1 MNPEFIDGLNPPQKA
16 AVTTENGSVLVL
28 AGAGSGK
35 TRVLT
40 TRIAWLLSM
49 GKVNSQE
56 ILAVTFTNKAAKE
69 MLVRIGSMLP
79 YNLRGMWI
87 GTFHG
92 LCNRMLRH
100 HYQQAALPESFQ
112 ILDMQDQLSSIK
124 RLMKSLNIDSDK
136 IVPRQVQKFIN
147 SAKEEGLRFENI
159 DDPNGFNQNYIELYE
174 AYDNQ
179 CQKEG
184 VVDFGELLLRS
195 LELLQRSESIR
206 KHYQSRFKHIL
217 VDEFQDTNTLQ
228 YSWLKLLSN
237 KSTEVLAV
245 GDDDQSIYAFRGANV
260 ANMEYFEKDF
270 EVKEIIRLEQ
280 NYRSHG
286 YILDAANAL
295 ISRNTSRLGKNLWTD
310 SGMGELIRV
319 FESPEDIFEASWV
332 VDEVKDFINQG
343 VSPSDIAVLYRSN
356 AQSRIIEHELTKRDI
371 DYRVYG
377 GLRFYD
383 RAEVKHAIAYLR
395 LLENKH
401 DDNAFMRIVNFPSRK
416 IGNRSLEKL
425 QDLAKTLNLGLFD
438 AIDKLEGKASLAL
451 SNFKELIESMRTEI
465 SVFNLPE
472 TVDLVVRRSGLE
484 DYYSTEKNG
493 SERLENLKELVTA
506 SSGFVADEQISDSVP
521 SDLGLS
527 SENPQTTKESSYN
540 SPIILDE
547 TDLDTKPNLTPLAR
561 FLSNAS
567 LESGES
573 QAAAGKAAV
582 QLMTIHSAKGLEFD
596 VVFVTGLEEGLFP
609 HENSLKEANGVEEER
624 RLMYVALTRARKRLF
639 LSCAQARRLHG
650 QVRYHQQSRF
660 LDEIPEECLKKL
672 SPSKVNTYNLTSDY
686 RGQKSN
692 SSYKN
697 SDLLNSSS
705 SLGNSVIS
713 KNSDDFDYLKIGQAV
728 RHKRFGD
735 GVVVGLQGAGAEASV
750 HIKFEK
756 DDVRCLSLVV
766 AKLEKI

>member
-1 MNPEFIDGLNPPQKA
+1 MTPEFLNGLNDPQKA
-16 AVTTENGSVLVL
+16 AVTTANGSVLVL

-40 TRIAWLLSM
+40 TRIAWLLSL

-69 MLVRIGSMLP
+69 MLFRIGSMLP

-100 HYQQAALPESFQ
+100 HYEQAALPESFQ

-124 RLMKSLNIDSDK
+124 RLMKNLNVDTDK
-136 IVPRQVQKFIN
+136 INPRQVQKFIN
-147 SAKEEGLRFENI
+147 SAKEEGLRCENI
-159 DDPNGFNQNYIELYE
+159 DDPNGFNRNYIELYE

-206 KHYQSRFKHIL
+206 LHYQSRFKHIL
-217 VDEFQDTNTLQ
+217 VDEFQDTNSLQ

-237 KSTEVLAV
+237 KFTDVLAV

-260 ANMEYFEKDF
+260 ANMQYFEKDF
-270 EVKEIIRLEQ
+270 KVNEIIRLEQ

-319 FESPEDIFEASWV
+319 FESPEDVFEASWV
-332 VDEVKDFINQG
+332 VDEVKDFINQDT
-343 VSPSDIAVLYRSN
+343 SPSNIAILYRSN
-356 AQSRIIEHELTKRDI
+356 AQSRILEHELNKRGI

-383 RAEVKHAIAYLR
+383 RAEVKHALAYLR
-395 LLENKH
+395 LLENKN

-416 IGNRSLEKL
+416 IGNRSLEQL
-425 QDLAKTLNLGLFD
+425 QDTAKKIDLGLFD
-438 AIDKLEGKASLAL
+438 SIDLLEGKASIAL
-451 SNFKELIESMRTEI
+451 GKFKEMMETLRTEI
-465 SVFNLPE
+465 SMFNLPE
-472 TVDLVVRRSGLE
+472 TVDLVIRRSGLE
-484 DYYSTEKNG
+484 DYYLSEKNS

-506 SSGFVADEQISDSVP
+506 SSGFVSDEKISSSIP
-521 SDLGLS
+521 SDIGLS
-527 SENPQTTKESSYN
+527 EED
-540 SPIILDE
+540 PIIGNANIEKNSFTIVDE
-547 TDLDTKPNLTPLAR
+547 NEFDKEPNLTPLAK
-561 FLSNAS
+561 FLANAT

-609 HENSLKEANGVEEER
+609 HENSLSEINGVEEER
-624 RLMYVALTRARKRLF
+624 RLMYVALTRAKKRLF
-639 LSCAQARRLHG
+639 LSSAQARRLHG

-672 SPSKVNTYNLTSDY
+672 TAQKVNDHHKTGGY
-686 RGQKSN
+686 
-692 SSYKN
+692 N
-697 SDLLNSSS
+697 SDRFKTMDNTHNFNQNNLSLNSMT
-705 SLGNSVIS
+705 
-713 KNSDDFDYLKIGQAV
+713 
-728 RHKRFGD
+728 
-735 GVVVGLQGAGAEASV
+735 
-750 HIKFEK
+750 
-756 DDVRCLSLVV
+756 
-766 AKLEKI
+766 AKKK